1 MFLDSVLTSFLNSQ
15 VVKFV
20 CSDFV
25 WNVCRK
31 INTHFYPSFSYQR
44 YSLRISRRERL
55 GGESGHGPS
64 VLLSPAICVTF
75 LPPDKSSHSLSSLE
89 FLSSKTLTQD
99 RGVRCKVTSY
109 LSGCHVVV
117 VVVVHRRD
125 RQALHQLLHPHR
137 DDIQVR
143 RESAAGV
150 HVKHALVPLHLG
162 HSRSDH

>member
-1 MFLDSVLTSFLNSQ
+1 MEWKSRTFTLHLFLIRDIRCVYLG
-15 VVKFV
+15 
-20 CSDFV
+20 
-25 WNVCRK
+25 
-31 INTHFYPSFSYQR
+31 
-44 YSLRISRRERL
+44 ERD
-55 GGESGHGPS
+55 GGWVRTRHC

-75 LPPDKSSHSLSSLE
+75 LPPDKRSHSLSSLE

-117 VVVVHRRD
+117 VVVVNQRD

-143 RESAAGV
+143 RESTAGV

-162 HSRSDH
+162 HSRSDNWIMLWVETGWFEAFAKLTYCSG